1 LPVTRRMFVSLVAVQ
16 PEQEALVVLLPLVLV
31 QEVLVPLV
39 PVLEAL
45 VQRKPEVLAELEV
58 PVALVWPEVQEL

>member
-1 LPVTRRMFVSLVAVQ
+1 MVLV
-16 PEQEALVVLLPLVLV
+16 PLVLV
-31 QEVLVPLV
+31 LEVLVPLV

-58 PVALVWPEVQEL
+58 PVALVLREALVL